1 MNFRNFQSPL
11 LMGMMACGIVLSGCQ
26 SKDRRA
32 RRAFDQFQAAEARG
46 DLPAERRALLAL
58 VTADDTVADY
68 WVQLGKAQA
77 QLGDYGGAFNAF
89 QRAHELDRANPSV
102 LDFITQIALRSG
114 NLPLAEKSAH
124 ELELVAPSDPA
135 VPLTYGYVALRQGNF
150 AEADRQAKILLATT
164 PNDPSANVL
173 RARVL
178 FRSETPEKAIA
189 LLREQVRLQPSD
201 ELSLRA
207 LLSIYELRE
216 QWADAATI
224 AGSLLALHTKDSTVR
239 ARLIDSEIR
248 SGGAQAALRS
258 TIVGLEAAEPRE
270 LELLL
275 SPWVATGDQSII
287 SPKVLEL
294 ASKSQGDR
302 RLALARFLA
311 LADYPEQVRQLT
323 AGLATVPVNA
333 GNLAANALYGA
344 ALAAVGQTVAGL
356 DRLNAVLEL
365 DGGNADA
372 LRGRAKIRSR
382 MGAHKLAIEDA
393 QKLIASDRSAP
404 QSRLLLANLYTS
416 AGQIDNARRTLW
428 DSFHE
433 IPAERSI
440 YEALRMIVSRS
451 DAPSGVQLLT
461 EEFNDQRNDKMTRTF
476 S

>member
-173 RARVL
+173 RARIL

>member
-11 LMGMMACGIVLSGCQ
+11 LIGMMACGIVLSGCQ
-26 SKDRRA
+26 TKDRRA

-46 DLPAERRALLAL
+46 DLPAERSALLAL

-68 WVQLGKAQA
+68 WIQLGKAQA

-173 RARVL
+173 RARIL

-216 QWADAATI
+216 QWSEAAKI
-224 AGSLLALHTKDSTVR
+224 AASLLVLHPKDSAVR
-239 ARLIDSEIR
+239 ARLIESEIR
-248 SGGAQAALRS
+248 SGSAQAALQS
-258 TIVGLEAAEPRE
+258 TVVGIESAEPRE

-275 SPWVATGDQSII
+275 SSWVATGEQSVI
-287 SPKVLEL
+287 SLKAIEL

-302 RLALARFLA
+302 RLALARFLT
-311 LADYPEQVRQLT
+311 LADQPEQVLPLT
-323 AGLATVPVNA
+323 AGLATLPVNTR
-333 GNLAANALYGA
+333 NLAANALYGA
-344 ALAAVGQTVAGL
+344 ALATTGQTVAGL
-356 DRLNAVLEL
+356 DRLNAVIGL
-365 DGGNADA
+365 DGGNTDA

-382 MGAHKLAIEDA
+382 MGAHKQAIEDA
-393 QKLIASDRSAP
+393 QKLIAADRSAP
-404 QSRLLLANLYTS
+404 QSRLLLANLYS
-416 AGQIDNARRTLW
+416 AAGQIDSARRILW
-428 DSFHE
+428 DAFHE

-440 YEALRMIVSRS
+440 YEALRTFVSKS
-451 DAPSGVQLLT
+451 EGPSGVQLLT